1 MKKRFFSLLLIA
13 FLLMGCVAN
22 QNNDGYVPTGDAIL
36 MEGQDPEDLVE
47 EEVPQD
53 LVLAYYPDRSMNPLI
68 GNNITNRVLFS
79 LIYQGLFATDS
90 RNNTYPMLCSHYEKT
105 ADNRTITVYLEPDA
119 TFSDGTKLTAQDVLA
134 TYEAAKESA
143 YYKGRFAHIV
153 SFDLVGSDAIRF
165 QTEVP
170 YKNVA
175 LLLDIPIVKA
185 SEVEAEFPLGT
196 GPYFFQQ
203 GTNSSS
209 LVRVTNWWCGKTKVP
224 ARANVISLMIG
235 TSQSQIRDAFE
246 FENLSLACANPM
258 TDSFSEYQCDYE
270 LWNVENGMFLY
281 LSFNVLYSP
290 FFNTD
295 DHTLRQAMTY
305 AIDREYINETFYHGM
320 CQPSTL
326 PTSPGSPYYNKSLA
340 SRYEHDDM
348 KFIEALSSLNL
359 PRDKKNEQIK
369 LKLLVNCD
377 DSARL
382 RTARYL
388 AQHLTELGINT
399 GVLEYGGSTKPTYE
413 EVLLAGTYDMY
424 LGQTKLPPTYELTAF
439 FRPWGTLRYG
449 GITDKTIYN
458 MSNESLA
465 DEGNYYSLNQM
476 VADDAKIVPVLFG
489 TYSIYAERGELLDLS
504 PSRDNVFFYTLGK
517 TMESAKVAPSQ
528 EEGNG

>member
-1 MKKRFFSLLLIA
+1 MKKRFFSLFLIA
-13 FLLMGCVAN
+13 LLLMGCVAN

-36 MEGQDPEDLVE
+36 MEGQDPEDLVVE
-47 EEVPQD
+47 EAPQE
-53 LVLAYYPDRSMNPLI
+53 LTLAYYPDRSMNPLI

-90 RNNTYPMLCSHYEKT
+90 QNNTYPILCSHYQVSS
-105 ADNRTITVYLEPDA
+105 DSRTITVYLEPDA

-134 TYEAAKESA
+134 TYEAAKESN
-143 YYKGRFAHIV
+143 YYKGRFTHFVAM
-153 SFDLVGSDAIRF
+153 DLVGSDAIRF

-170 YKNVA
+170 YQNIA
-175 LLLDIPIVKA
+175 LMLDIPIVKA
-185 SEVEAEFPLGT
+185 SEVDADFPLGT
-196 GPYFFQQ
+196 GPYLFQE
-203 GTNSSS
+203 GSNSYS
-209 LVRVTNWWCGKTKVP
+209 LVRVTDWWCGKTKVP
-224 ARANVISLMIG
+224 ARANVISLMVG

-246 FENLSLACANPM
+246 FADLSLACANPM

-270 LWNVENGMFLY
+270 LWNVENGMFMY
-281 LSFNVLYSP
+281 LGFNVLYSE
-290 FFNTD
+290 FFKGD

-305 AIDREYINETFYHGM
+305 AIDREYINDTFYHGL

-348 KFIEALSSLNL
+348 KFIDAISGLKL
-359 PRDKKNEQIK
+359 PEDKNREQVK

-388 AQHLTELGINT
+388 AQHLTELGIDT
-399 GVLEYGGSTKPTYE
+399 GVLEYGGSTHPTYE
-413 EVLLAGTYDMY
+413 EVLRAGTYDMY

-439 FRPWGTLRYG
+439 FRGWGNLIFG
-449 GITDKTIYN
+449 GIVDKTLYN
-458 MSNESLA
+458 MSNEALA
-465 DEGNYYSLNQM
+465 NEGNYYNLNQM
-476 VADDAKIVPVLFG
+476 VADDAKIIPVLFG
-489 TYSIYAERGELLDLS
+489 TYSIYADRGQLLDLS

-517 TMESAKVAPSQ
+517 TMESAKITETQPD
-528 EEGNG
+528 G

>member
-1 MKKRFFSLLLIA
+1 MKKRFFALFLISL
-13 FLLMGCVAN
+13 LLMGCVAN

-36 MEGQDPEDLVE
+36 MEGQDPEDLEE
-47 EEVPQD
+47 EEVTQE
-53 LVLAYYPDRSMNPLI
+53 LTLAYYPDRSMNPLI

-90 RNNTYPMLCSHYEKT
+90 SNNTYPILCSHYEVT
-105 ADNRTITVYLEPDA
+105 SDNRTITVYLEPDA
-119 TFSDGTKLTAQDVLA
+119 TFSDGTKVTAQDVLA
-134 TYEAAKESA
+134 TYERAAQSD
-143 YYKGRFAHIV
+143 YYKGRFTHII
-153 SFDLVGSDAIRF
+153 SKELVGSDAIRF

-170 YKNVA
+170 YKNIA

-185 SEVEAEFPLGT
+185 SEVDADFPLGT

-203 GTNSSS
+203 GTSSYS
-209 LVRVTNWWCGKTKVP
+209 LVRVVNWWCGKTKVP
-224 ARANVISLMIG
+224 ARASVISLMVG

-258 TDSFSEYQCDYE
+258 TDSFAEYRCDYE
-270 LWNVENGMFLY
+270 LWNVENGMFMY
-281 LSFNVLYSP
+281 LGFNVLYSD

-305 AIDREYINETFYHGM
+305 AIDREYINDTFYHGL

-340 SRYEHDDM
+340 SRYEYDDM
-348 KFIEALSSLNL
+348 KFIDAISGLKL
-359 PRDKKNEQIK
+359 PENKNHETPK
-369 LKLLVNCD
+369 LRLLVNCD

-388 AQHLTELGINT
+388 AQHLTELGIET

-413 EVLLAGTYDMY
+413 EVLRAGTYDMY

-439 FRPWGTLRYG
+439 FRGWGNLGFG
-449 GITDKTIYN
+449 GIADKTLYN

-465 DEGNYYSLNQM
+465 DEGNYYTLNQM
-476 VADDAKIVPVLFG
+476 VADDAKIVPILFG

-517 TMESAKVAPSQ
+517 TMESAKISETQPAA
-528 EEGNG
+528 EG